1 MIDLGVPTS
10 RILVVEDEYMLAT
23 EMSSELSAAG
33 AVVIGPVPTVEQ
45 ATALI
50 QESGAI
56 DGAIL
61 DVNLGGELVY
71 PVADLLAR
79 SGIPFV
85 FVTGYETSA
94 LPQEYAAV
102 PCIMKPVN
110 MAEAIRALG
119 RAGAL

>member
-33 AVVIGPVPTVEQ
+33 AVVVGPVPTVEQ
-45 ATALI
+45 ATALT

-79 SGIPFV
+79 SGISFV

-119 RAGAL
+119 RAGG